1 MNFHGGNIYDYK
13 NIKYDF
19 SSNINPL
26 GVPES
31 FKNALYN
38 NIDMLSKYPDR
49 EYRELI
55 KSLERYLGMSGFK
68 IILGNGAVEV
78 IHEIISLSEFDRVY
92 TIVPTFSEY
101 KRGALLSNKEFHGVE
116 CYNQDYTGVDIEY
129 LLNEVREN
137 SLVILCNPN
146 NPTGYYINNEEMK
159 EISEKLNKKNC
170 DLLIDEAFIEFTPD
184 YPNSSF
190 LSNLCHCPNVTII
203 RAITKFFGMPGIRL
217 GYGITGDLG
226 LWERVRQSQDPWN
239 INTAAVI
246 AGCTVLEDMEY
257 IEKSRKWIEE
267 ERADFY
273 NNLSKI
279 KDLKV
284 IPSAANYHLLKIV
297 KKGMDAFNLRDILIN
312 EGILIRVPTGFY
324 PLTRGYFRLAVLDDK
339 SNTAILKALNFVF
352 RMVGNES
359 QSKNTGFHRRTYTR
373 KN

>member
-101 KRGALLSNKEFHGVE
+101 KRGAFLSNKEFHGVE
-116 CYNQDYTGVDIEY
+116 CYNQDYTGVNIEY

-146 NPTGYYINNEEMK
+146 NPTGYYINNKEMK
-159 EISEKLNKKNC
+159 EISKGLYKKNC

-184 YPNSSF
+184 YPDSSF
-190 LSNLCHCPNVTII
+190 LSNLRHCSNVTII

-217 GYGITGDLG
+217 GYGITGDLE
-226 LWERVRQSQDPWN
+226 LCERVRQSQDPWN
-239 INTAAVI
+239 INAAAMI
-246 AGCTVLEDMEY
+246 AGCTVLGDREY
-257 IEKSRKWIEE
+257 IEKSSRWIEK
-267 ERADFY
+267 ERTSLYDS
-273 NNLSKI
+273 LSKI

-284 IPSAANYHLLKIV
+284 IPSTANYHLLKIA
-297 KKGMDAFNLRDILIN
+297 KKGMNAYDLRDILIN
-312 EGILIRVPTGFY
+312 EGMLIRVPTGFY
-324 PLTRGYFRLAVLDDK
+324 PLTRDYFRLAVLDDK
-339 SNTAILKALNFVF
+339 ANSALLKALNLIF
-352 RMVGNES
+352 
-359 QSKNTGFHRRTYTR
+359 
-373 KN
+373 

>member
-26 GVPES
+26 GVPEN
-31 FKNALYN
+31 FKNALYS

-55 KSLERYLGMSGFK
+55 KSLERYLDISNYK
-68 IILGNGAVEV
+68 ILLGNGAVEL
-78 IHEIISLSEFDRVY
+78 IHKIISLSEFDRVY

-101 KRGALLSNKEFHGVE
+101 KRGAFLSNKEFHGVE

-129 LLNEVREN
+129 LLNEVRQD

-184 YPNSSF
+184 YPDSSF
-190 LSNLCHCPNVTII
+190 LSNLRHCSNVTII

-226 LWERVRQSQDPWN
+226 LCERVKQSQDPWN
-239 INTAAVI
+239 INTVAMI
-246 AGCTVLEDMEY
+246 AGCTVLGDREY
-257 IEKSRKWIEE
+257 IEKSSRWIEK
-267 ERADFY
+267 ERTSLYDG
-273 NNLSKI
+273 LSKI

-284 IPSAANYHLLKIV
+284 IPSTANYYLLKIE
-297 KKGMDAFNLRDILIN
+297 KKGMNAYDLRDILIN
-312 EGILIRVPTGFY
+312 ESILIRVPTGFY
-324 PLTRGYFRLAVLDDK
+324 PLTRDYFRLAVLDDK
-339 SNTAILKALNFVF
+339 SNSTLLKALNLIF
-352 RMVGNES
+352 
-359 QSKNTGFHRRTYTR
+359 
-373 KN
+373 